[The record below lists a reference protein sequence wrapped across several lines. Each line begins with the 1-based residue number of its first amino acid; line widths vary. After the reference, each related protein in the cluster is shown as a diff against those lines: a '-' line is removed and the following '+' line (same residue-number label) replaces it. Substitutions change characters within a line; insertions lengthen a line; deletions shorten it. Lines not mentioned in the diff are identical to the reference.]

1 MLKLLQ
7 VSEGWVPVFE
17 QVAVAIQMPWHQPWW
32 QQQQQQ
38 QRQLELGWTASV
50 ERGRAWGQD
59 LSPQGWGRSLGGE
72 TNKD

>member
-7 VSEGWVPVFE
+7 VSEGWAPVFE
-17 QVAVAIQMPWHQPWW
+17 QVAVVIQMPWHQLWW
-32 QQQQQQ
+32 QQQQ

-50 ERGRAWGQD
+50 EKGRALGQD
-59 LSPQGWGRSLGGE
+59 PSPQGWGRSLGGE